1 MAESK
6 FVPLMVLFGKVVVPA
21 TWTLLLKAI
30 GQPSEAK
37 GKSMLHLGVLEVRIQ

>member
-6 FVPLMVLFGKVVVPA
+6 FVPLMVLFGKIVVPA
-21 TWTLLLKAI
+21 TWTLLLSLLE
-30 GQPSEAK
+30 QPAEAQ